1 MEKQEYQ
8 HIRNLA
14 WDLLIDSQIK
24 SLPVDISKIAKLYNI
39 NYNKT
44 GNTFN
49 DALTISYKI
58 LEIFGYNA
66 NFAKHLTVRIL
77 CPMIVIKKLDIKTE
91 NELSII
97 TELPIDI
104 SRQRFDRYKMLLKRN
119 AFETSDLESKLLLQ
133 FKDWIDSYKL
143 NS

>member
-49 DALTISYKI
+49 DALTISYKV
-58 LEIFGYNA
+58 LEIFGYNV
-66 NFAKHLTVRIL
+66 NLAKYLTVRIL

-133 FKDWIDSYKL
+133 FKDWIDSYKP

>member
-44 GNTFN
+44 SNTFN

-66 NFAKHLTVRIL
+66 NLAKHLTVRIL